1 MKSGIFNYEGSVFL
15 FGRWRGSSGNSFFD
29 SFFDADA
36 WIRFVTVQQGEETR
50 KTSIRNM
57 PGMKECWRYKW
68 LA

>member
-1 MKSGIFNYEGSVFL
+1 MKVPFFYSVDGEDRRENSL
-15 FGRWRGSSGNSFFD
+15 FDF
-29 SFFDADA
+29 FFDADA